1 MRMVFMG
8 TPEFAV
14 ASLDILLENKYEI
27 AAVITAPDKP
37 AGRGKIVQE
46 SAVKKYAVGK
56 GLKILQPLNLKSE
69 GFISEL
75 KNIKADLQIV
85 VAFRMLPEVVW
96 NMPRLGTYN
105 LHASLLPAYRGA
117 APINWAIMNGES
129 ESGIT
134 TFKLKHE
141 IDSGNILFQEKVTIE
156 SEDCAGDLHDKLMN
170 KGAELIL
177 RTVQEIERADKEKR
191 ELTFIAQSDHL
202 ISHAPKLNRDN
213 CRINWDQPV
222 KKIHD
227 QIRGLSPFPS
237 AYTVFHS
244 EGKADSEWKILKS
257 AAHVFSHSE
266 TNGLL
271 LTENNTLKVFA
282 SGGVLEILEL
292 QQQGKKRMPAMEF
305 LKGFRLGKGDR
316 FL

>member
-1 MRMVFMG
+1 MRIVFMG

-14 ASLDILLENKYEI
+14 ASLDILFKNKYEI

-37 AGRGKIVQE
+37 AGRGKIIQE
-46 SAVKKYAVGK
+46 SAVKKYASDK

-69 GFISEL
+69 EFISEL
-75 KNIKADLQIV
+75 KSIHADLQVV

-96 NMPRLGTYN
+96 NMPRLGTFN

-117 APINWAIMNGES
+117 APINWAIMNGEC

-141 IDSGNILFQEKVTIE
+141 IDSGNILFQEKVSIKP
-156 SEDCAGDLHDKLMN
+156 EDCAGDLHDKLMT

-177 RTVQEIERADKEKR
+177 KTVQEIEKADKEKR
-191 ELTFIAQSDHL
+191 ELKFIEQSDRL
-202 ISHAPKLNRDN
+202 ITHAPKLNREN

-227 QIRGLSPFPS
+227 QVRGLSPFPS
-237 AYTVFHS
+237 AYTIFHS
-244 EGKADSEWKILKS
+244 EGKADAEWKILKS
-257 AAHVFSHSE
+257 AVHSLSHSE

-271 LTENNTLKVFA
+271 FTENNILMVYV
-282 SGGVLEILEL
+282 SDGVLEILEL
-292 QQQGKKRMPAMEF
+292 QQQGKKRMPVIEF
-305 LKGFRLGKGDR
+305 LKGFRLTKGDR